1 MTPLIAVIKQGNL
14 KAVQALI
21 RMKVSPCVYWKDK
34 GDNVLPLEEAV
45 WLGEDKISRLLMENG
60 ACETKNW
67 DFGILHGAIA
77 KKMFGVVRLAIKKG
91 ASLDSICA
99 GCTPLCA
106 ALTCGRKGTGDIRMV
121 RLLLS
126 AKADLNKTT
135 GGPRYSNNKYGKLS
149 HLDVAEKYSNKKCLT
164 LILEK

>member
-77 KKMFGVVRLAIKKG
+77 KKNVRSCKI
-91 ASLDSICA
+91 
-99 GCTPLCA
+99 
-106 ALTCGRKGTGDIRMV
+106 
-121 RLLLS
+121 
-126 AKADLNKTT
+126 
-135 GGPRYSNNKYGKLS
+135 
-149 HLDVAEKYSNKKCLT
+149 SNKKRC
-164 LILEK
+164 IA